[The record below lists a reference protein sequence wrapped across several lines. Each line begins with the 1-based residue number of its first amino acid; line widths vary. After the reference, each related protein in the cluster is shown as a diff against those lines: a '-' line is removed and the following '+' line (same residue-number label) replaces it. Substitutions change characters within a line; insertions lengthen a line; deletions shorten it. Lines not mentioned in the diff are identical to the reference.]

1 MGDRHRSEVGRS
13 RIRVHRGR
21 YPIADRRFLV
31 PGFGERGLL
40 PADHQVGRANAAI
53 PNDGDLH
60 PAGVPIATHPAGVP
74 IATHPVDESEDRDR
88 C

>member
-1 MGDRHRSEVGRS
+1 
-13 RIRVHRGR
+13 
-21 YPIADRRFLV
+21 
-31 PGFGERGLL
+31 L

-74 IATHPVDESEDRDR
+74 IATHPVDESEDCDR

>member
-60 PAGVPIATHPAGVP
+60 PAGVPIATHP
-74 IATHPVDESEDRDR
+74 VDESEDRDR